1 MLAKRRPPRATW
13 KDSRTQGVIRGSS
26 DPGYLNWEDEGALE
40 HIWKREAPEPE
51 EDNIKSESTLAKTLR
66 EAREAA
72 ENLEVLEPLTLP
84 RLALSE
90 SEPEPEPEPRT
101 SATSHRDDS
110 EDKQRRGPTKASKTT
125 TTKPL
130 NVRTNTQSSPPT
142 TAQPPAPTTKP
153 PPHVPSKGRSRAASI
168 IKKAIKKKEVD
179 RGCQTE
185 ALEAALMTEEIS
197 SQTGTVET
205 GDKEIQ
211 VDVKLSHENR
221 RVRSCQ
227 TDCVE
232 TDVAT
237 TQCNP
242 DTRDA
247 ETTMPTI
254 QSEEGATQTEA
265 APEQED
271 LLLQILRHCAPEGG
285 LCSMDFG
292 KDKRK
297 LNIKIQN
304 GRPAIHTGGGY
315 MSVEDFLKRYKRNDP
330 QNSDGAGS

>member
-1 MLAKRRPPRATW
+1 MLAKRRPPR
-13 KDSRTQGVIRGSS
+13 KDSRTQATGVLRGSS
-26 DPGYLNWEDEGALE
+26 DPGHLNWDDEGALE
-40 HIWKREAPEPE
+40 HIWKREATEPE
-51 EDNIKSESTLAKTLR
+51 EDTIKSESTLAKTLR

-72 ENLEVLEPLTLP
+72 ENLEVLEPLSLP

-90 SEPEPEPEPRT
+90 SEPEPEPEPLVC
-101 SATSHRDDS
+101 ATSHRDDS
-110 EDKQRRGPTKASKTT
+110 EERQRRGPTKASKNA

-142 TAQPPAPTTKP
+142 TAQPPAPSTKP
-153 PPHVPSKGRSRAASI
+153 PPHAPGKGRSRAASI

-185 ALEAALMTEEIS
+185 TLGAAMTEEMS
-197 SQTGTVET
+197 SQTGSVET

-254 QSEEGATQTEA
+254 QSEEGVTQTEP

-315 MSVEDFLKRYKRNDP
+315 MSVEDFLKRYRRIDP
-330 QNSDGAGS
+330 QNSEGAGS